1 MQVCGTKD
9 SNKNISNGMTLAII
23 LKFCGIQS
31 KQRLEEDIVARRKL
45 KVSKLSIQLK
55 KIKGEIINKI
65 KENRNNRKNVL
76 KMKPVKQY

>member
-23 LKFCGIQS
+23 LKFCGIQR